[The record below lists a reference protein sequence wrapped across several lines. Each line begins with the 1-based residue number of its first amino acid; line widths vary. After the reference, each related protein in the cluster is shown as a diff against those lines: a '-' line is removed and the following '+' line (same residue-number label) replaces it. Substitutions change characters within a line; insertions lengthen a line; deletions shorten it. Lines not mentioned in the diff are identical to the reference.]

1 MESLHEAPK
10 KFGAQLHE
18 TFAKLAQKP
27 QISFGM
33 AQKPFINVNYSV
45 DCEKSFKI
53 FRTQG
58 LKT

>member
-1 MESLHEAPK
+1 MESLHEAPE

-18 TFAKLAQKP
+18 TFAKLVQKP

-33 AQKPFINVNYSV
+33 ANYSV

-53 FRTQG
+53 FRTQR